1 MLPHAEIV
9 VGAPDHDLTRAGGR
23 VPNSVGKAPG
33 DALEIGKDPIAALV
47 AQTVEGRREKLIVI
61 HAMTTGCPTQS
72 FLEGF

>member
-1 MLPHAEIV
+1 
-9 VGAPDHDLTRAGGR
+9 